1 MVEVTSDVMNWII
14 LSLVSG
20 MFFGAA
26 LGLLGGWIGARNIFK
41 NAVPEYDMES
51 LDIML
56 QPIPVTAAKICLDC
70 DVLFN
75 TNLTACPRCASLV
88 WEWLSKWMTPKEG
101 GDS

>member
-1 MVEVTSDVMNWII
+1 
-14 LSLVSG
+14 
-20 MFFGAA
+20 
-26 LGLLGGWIGARNIFK
+26 
-41 NAVPEYDMES
+41 MES